1 MSKLPLEGVRIID
14 STYVIAMPY
23 ACGIMTDLGA
33 EVIKIEGI
41 QHPDRTPAMD
51 AQPDNNGGDDPFN
64 RGSSFNQRN
73 RGKRSLTLDL
83 SQDEGREA
91 FKELVK
97 ISDIVVENYTP
108 RVMRRWELEY
118 SDLKKIKPDIIMLSN
133 TAYGHGNGPYSNYPG
148 QATTMEGIHGLTAIT
163 GYLDDI
169 PSKAGASYV
178 DFVSTW
184 NGLLAVATALR
195 YRNKTGKGQ
204 WIDLGMYQAGCFFNS
219 EYMLDYIANDRENRR
234 IGNRHPSRAPQG
246 CYPCKE
252 EDTWCTLSVGDDQE
266 WHALCQEIGKPELVD
281 DPRFATLLERQQ
293 HHDALDETIAKWSVT
308 MDKFEMMERLQSA
321 GVPAGALFTSKD
333 ANLSP
338 HYWNRGFLEK
348 LTWPPE
354 RDMGTRV
361 LMGRPWQLSKT
372 PLSIREGVHP
382 FGQDNRSILQGL
394 LDYSDAHIAE
404 LEQSQVI
411 GDRPIVARYRDSGPP
426 PPPMPAGTPPP
437 QRGNFEVSY
446 DPDYKKLL
454 GI

>member
-41 QHPDRTPAMD
+41 QHPDRSGQD
-51 AQPDNNGGDDPFN
+51 AQPDNNGGGDPYN
-64 RGSSFNQRN
+64 RGGSFNQRN

-83 SQDEGREA
+83 SQDEGRQA

-133 TAYGHGNGPYSNYPG
+133 TAYGHGSGPYSNYPG
-148 QATTMEGIHGLTAIT
+148 QATTMEGIHGLCAIT
-163 GYLDDI
+163 GYNGDM

-195 YRNKTGKGQ
+195 YRNRTGKGQ

-219 EYMLDYIANDRENRR
+219 EYMLDYIANERENRR

-246 CYPCKE
+246 CYPCMA
-252 EDTWCTLSVGDDQE
+252 EDSWCTLSVGNDQE
-266 WHALCQEIGKPELVD
+266 WQALCREMGKPELVY
-281 DPRFATLLERQQ
+281 DPRFATLLERQD
-293 HHDALDETIAKWSVT
+293 HHDALDDIIAKWSVT
-308 MDKFEMMERLQSA
+308 IDKFEMMERLQSA
-321 GVPAGALFTSKD
+321 GVPAGAMFTSKD

-361 LMGRPWQLSKT
+361 LMGRPWQLSNT
-372 PLSIREGVHP
+372 PLSIKEGVHP
-382 FGQDNRSILQGL
+382 FGQDNRSVLQGL
-394 LDYSDAHIAE
+394 LDYSNEHISD
-404 LEQSQVI
+404 LEHAKVI
-411 GDRPIVARYRDSGPP
+411 GDRPIVERYRDSGPP
-426 PPPMPAGTPPP
+426 PPPRPAGAPPF
-437 QRGNFEVSY
+437 QRGNLEVSY

>member
-382 FGQDNRSILQGL
+382 FGQDNRSILQDL